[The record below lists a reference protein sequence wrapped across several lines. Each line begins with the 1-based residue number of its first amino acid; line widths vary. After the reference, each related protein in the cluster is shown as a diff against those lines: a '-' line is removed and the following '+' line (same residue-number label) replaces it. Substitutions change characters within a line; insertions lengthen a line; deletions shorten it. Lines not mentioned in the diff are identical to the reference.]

1 MNTRVF
7 AQDKDWKLPISNL
20 WRYKRTLINIRIAFL
35 STQKIFL
42 SAIFDNYYNFSDH
55 MYMWKL
61 NTYRFHISISI
72 MFSSMKHEQLCKLCT
87 WDFLPRTFNLR
98 DASEEKLCVHRD
110 FQDCF
115 FADKFCFDSKRGIDV
130 TLFIFYKHFLI
141 FHSKKFSS
149 VMLSVKLF
157 QNQNDGG
164 AALLGT
170 NFQRR

>member
-1 MNTRVF
+1 MPLCICCKCNRFSAEVCLF
-7 AQDKDWKLPISNL
+7 LNYWSRHFQLIIWKV
-20 WRYKRTLINIRIAFL
+20 
-35 STQKIFL
+35 
-42 SAIFDNYYNFSDH
+42 
-55 MYMWKL
+55 
-61 NTYRFHISISI
+61 TYLQYGKCSIVVTTV

-141 FHSKKFSS
+141 FHPKKFSS